1 MGGTAIIDVDSYLYK
16 ASLTCGQLIELQ
28 DGLYYEAYNINNAID
43 YLTKFANDMMDATNT
58 SNYVFVTGGVGKNF
72 RYTINPMYKSNRKQ
86 QKKPIMLDL
95 VRDKCFHIFPMSY
108 TPCLE
113 ADDTCRI
120 LYEQDRDNVIVSLDK
135 DLKTF
140 ESKIYDPLHNQ
151 MRYTSSIQA
160 EANFKRQLLMGD
172 ATDGYTGI
180 PKVGKAT
187 ADKLIMAGI
196 TIDDIVEKYIEAG
209 LSIDD
214 FKLTYNCAKIIGK
227 DDYKDGVI
235 TLYGGEKLDTRT

>member
-1 MGGTAIIDVDSYLYK
+1 MAGTAIIDIDSYLYK
-16 ASLTCGQLIELQ
+16 ASLTCGELVELG
-28 DGLYYEAYNINNAID
+28 DGMYYEAYNLNNAIG
-43 YLTKFANDMMDATNT
+43 YLREFAHNMMDATNT
-58 SNYVFVTGGVGKNF
+58 DDYVFVTGGVGRNF
-72 RYTINPMYKSNRKQ
+72 RYTINPLYKSNRKQ
-86 QKKPIMLDL
+86 QKKPIMLDI
-95 VRDKCFHIFPMSY
+95 VRDKCFHMFPVMY

-140 ESKIYDPLHNQ
+140 ESKIYDPLHCKMN
-151 MRYTSSIQA
+151 YTSRVQA

-172 ATDGYTGI
+172 ATDGYSGI

-187 ADKLIMAGI
+187 ADKLILSGI
-196 TIDDIVEKYIEAG
+196 TIDEIAEKYIDAG
-209 LSIDD
+209 LTIDD

-227 DDYKDGVI
+227 DDYHDGII
-235 TLYGGEKLDTRT
+235 TLYGGETLDTKA